1 MKHKYT
7 YPELNAYKKGF
18 ERGKSLQFALN
29 SLWNLYLD
37 GVKMSIFPPIQMVA
51 DDVVPSGYSKA
62 YRVGTSHG
70 KTLAIDICMILGRRL
85 GQPKGY
91 YKALGEIIEELEK

>member
-7 YPELNAYKKGF
+7 YPELNAYKK
-18 ERGKSLQFALN
+18 
-29 SLWNLYLD
+29 
-37 GVKMSIFPPIQMVA
+37 
-51 DDVVPSGYSKA
+51 GYSKA